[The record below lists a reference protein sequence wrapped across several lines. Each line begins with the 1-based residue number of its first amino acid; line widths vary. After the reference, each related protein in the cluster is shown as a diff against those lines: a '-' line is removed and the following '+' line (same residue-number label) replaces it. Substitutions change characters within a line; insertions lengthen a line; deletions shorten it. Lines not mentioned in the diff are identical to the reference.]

1 MHFKREE
8 KNEIERN
15 FQEFFFLKQS
25 YLSKVGRGMSNIIS
39 FDHAVKR
46 DQRYELQKKREKSLF
61 SKNLPRAHRGKL
73 VKGEARVEEGVE
85 EEEGRGETRDV
96 QGRL

>member
-1 MHFKREE
+1 
-8 KNEIERN
+8 
-15 FQEFFFLKQS
+15 
-25 YLSKVGRGMSNIIS
+25 MSNIS
-39 FDHAVKR
+39 FDHAVKEKR
-46 DQRYELQKKREKSLF
+46 STYELQKKREKSLS

>member
-1 MHFKREE
+1 
-8 KNEIERN
+8 
-15 FQEFFFLKQS
+15 
-25 YLSKVGRGMSNIIS
+25 MSNIIS

-46 DQRYELQKKREKSLF
+46 DQRYELQKKREKSLS
-61 SKNLPRAHRGKL
+61 SKNLPRAHRRKL
-73 VKGEARVEEGVE
+73 VKGEARVEERVE